1 MPRPSRRLD
10 SPGSAEVFMPAL
22 ALPWSAIVGE
32 RGSGTGCLIS
42 LAKSRGSAN
51 GCGQQHPP
59 AAMRKAIV
67 IDRHAAPQSPQE
79 ESSRAP
85 RADERFAR
93 KAVARR

>member
-1 MPRPSRRLD
+1 MPRASRRLD
-10 SPGSAEVFMPAL
+10 SPGSAEVFMLAL

-42 LAKSRGSAN
+42 LATSRLSKRLRP
-51 GCGQQHPP
+51 QHPP

-67 IDRHAAPQSPQE
+67 IDRHAAPQSSQE

-93 KAVARR
+93 RTVARR